1 MLLLT
6 EGVALLGLKPWC
18 SPTISPRHRQIC
30 FIIKYFL
37 CASVYSLKWQ
47 TMTISMADQRRQNI
61 IQAVRDYGKRLFY
74 FIRGRV
80 NTDEDAEDILQD
92 VWYQFSNVL
101 ENEPIEQTS
110 AWLFRVA
117 RNRIIDKYRKHQP
130 SSLEEEIFG
139 DDEDPNFNFR
149 ELLLAQNS
157 TPETEHLR
165 NLFWEQL
172 FSALD
177 ELPQEQRQV
186 FVWNELED
194 VPFNEIAKRT
204 GEKINTLISR
214 KRYAVLHLRKRLE
227 QLYKEIIEQ

>member
-1 MLLLT
+1 
-6 EGVALLGLKPWC
+6 
-18 SPTISPRHRQIC
+18 
-30 FIIKYFL
+30 
-37 CASVYSLKWQ
+37 
-47 TMTISMADQRRQNI
+47 MADQRRQNI

-80 NTDEDAEDILQD
+80 KTNEDAEDILQD

-117 RNRIIDKYRKHQP
+117 RNRIIDKYRKHRTT
-130 SSLEEEIFG
+130 SLEEEIFG
-139 DDEDPNFNFR
+139 DDEEGGFNFR
-149 ELLLAQNS
+149 DLLLAGNS

-177 ELPQEQRQV
+177 ELPEEQRQV

-194 VPFNEIAKRT
+194 VPFAKIADRT